1 MQREITAL
9 LGSPLML
16 EHSPSAPA
24 REEVRDVT
32 GHPTGKDVLAI
43 YVSLPRLLL
52 GSLAG
57 SGVQCFGEK
66 IGCDDPDHLLHLASE
81 QV

>member
-1 MQREITAL
+1 
-9 LGSPLML
+9 ML
-16 EHSPSAPA
+16 EHSPSASA
-24 REEVRDVT
+24 GEEVRDVT
-32 GHPTGKDVLAI
+32 GHPTGKDMLAI
-43 YVSLPRLLL
+43 CVSLPRLLL

-57 SGVQCFGEK
+57 SEVQCFREK